1 MGRLSQPARD
11 FCVAILPW
19 TAITI
24 LLKKNAQAPPN
35 GSVYVGEKSAAK
47 SENPRGNGVK
57 AFEKSVFGPCTIGR
71 TGAPVQNHK
80 PSLGN

>member
-47 SENPRGNGVK
+47 SENPR
-57 AFEKSVFGPCTIGR
+57 AME
-71 TGAPVQNHK
+71 
-80 PSLGN
+80 